1 MVFVGQLQCFSASQV
16 GPLPHAFSMH
26 LRPYRA
32 HPRARRNITT
42 DPENSLTTV
51 RPAARFSVKIVGTT
65 AADISTT
72 KDAQFSSVW
81 RKGTCYAE
89 GVKPNCATSQAAKG
103 NYDIIF

>member
-1 MVFVGQLQCFSASQV
+1 
-16 GPLPHAFSMH
+16 MH

-42 DPENSLTTV
+42 NPETSLTTV

-72 KDAQFSSVW
+72 KDGRFSSVR

-89 GVKPNCATSQAAKG
+89 GVKPNCAISQAAKG
-103 NYDIIF
+103 PNLVMAMAQAT